1 MAVRDYSKG
10 KIYKIVA
17 DTNEEYKP
25 YVGSTIESLSR
36 RMGGHRRTYKHW
48 KNKGGGYMT
57 SYDLFDKFGVDKCK
71 IILLEEYSCENI
83 SQLLMKEREWFD
95 KMECCNQIRPYR
107 SVEEKFE
114 QKKEQYQKAFEL
126 NPEHNKEK
134 YQKALELNP
143 NLNQEQY
150 QRKIEL
156 NPYHSKEQYQ
166 KALELNPNLNKEQYQ
181 RKIELNPEH
190 NKEKYQKNKVQ
201 IQLKNKETFTCNC
214 GSILRFCAKAR
225 HERSLKH
232 QEYLSLI

>member
-17 DTNEEYKP
+17 DTDEEYKP

-36 RMGGHRRTYKHW
+36 RMAGHRGNYKGW
-48 KNKGGGYMT
+48 KKGGRKCT
-57 SYDLFDKFGVDKCK
+57 SFDLFERFGVENCK
-71 IILLEEYSCENI
+71 IILLEEYQCDSI
-83 SQLLMKEREWFD
+83 MKLLQKEREWFD
-95 KMECCNQIRPYR
+95 TIECCNKVIPYR

-114 QKKEQYQKAFEL
+114 QNKEKYQKALEL
-126 NPEHNKEK
+126 NPNLNQEK

-156 NPYHSKEQYQ
+156 NPEHNKEQYQ
-166 KALELNPNLNKEQYQ
+166 KKIKLNPNLNKEQYQ
-181 RKIELNPEH
+181 RKIELNPYH
-190 NKEKYQKNKVQ
+190 SKEKYQKNKN
-201 IQLKNKETFTCNC
+201 QLRNKKIYTCLC
-214 GSILRFCAKAR
+214 GSILQKGEKAR

-232 QEYLSLI
+232 QNYLST